1 MSELD
6 LRRLFVNIRRESRS
20 SVSVDDLTSDFH
32 GCCIKA
38 AVAKCIDFNITINR
52 KRKTSEEA
60 FVLLA
65 GLRSIC
71 EDLIVLRYLATVSK
85 PLRQGYLIAMLDLNR
100 EQSIAAQHAFF
111 KANNPLQPVI
121 GAGLT
126 DDQIDAR
133 VAQVRERFRT
143 AASRL
148 GSARRDGPTVF
159 DMAEQIGLRSTYRF
173 MYFLASNFVHFTPQA
188 LMRMGWSG
196 VETGP
201 FTFNLRS
208 MSPYYKVLA
217 SFYGAI
223 LFIGFYAGFQDVFSK
238 QSSVAFKVAALEK

>member
-133 VAQVRERFRT
+133 VAQYANASAPLHPDWEVLGGTVPQYSIWPNRSVYVART
-143 AASRL
+143 VSC
-148 GSARRDGPTVF
+148 
-159 DMAEQIGLRSTYRF
+159 
-173 MYFLASNFVHFTPQA
+173 
-188 LMRMGWSG
+188 
-196 VETGP
+196 
-201 FTFNLRS
+201 TF
-208 MSPYYKVLA
+208 
-217 SFYGAI
+217 
-223 LFIGFYAGFQDVFSK
+223 
-238 QSSVAFKVAALEK
+238 